1 MTVATWLAIL
11 VLGPGSV
18 AVFVFFLR
26 DLKTVMGERRNN
38 EAHDSRNEPGV
49 R

>member
-1 MTVATWLAIL
+1 MTVVTWLAIL

-26 DLKTVMGERRNN
+26 DLKEVMGERRNN
-38 EAHDSRNEPGV
+38 DGHDSRTEPGV

>member
-1 MTVATWLAIL
+1 MTVVTWLAIL

-26 DLKTVMGERRNN
+26 DLKTVMGERPSKDER
-38 EAHDSRNEPGV
+38 DSRTEPGL

>member
-1 MTVATWLAIL
+1 MTVVTWLAIL

-26 DLKTVMGERRNN
+26 DLKTVMGERRDDD
-38 EAHDSRNEPGV
+38 AHDGRIEPGPQ
-49 R
+49 